1 MLQLAAPKPCQI
13 PFRFGLPSS
22 VRPTAGTR
30 RAAAGAW
37 PWPEMAAVQNTA
49 TAAMSAEMTV
59 NPLNPMRMT
68 SLHPYALPRDQPL
81 FIELLKM
88 VWGLV
93 VLAYVFLQ
101 ACAWPQHVFALDSV
115 QATSDRSTFQQRQQ
129 AKSRDN
135 TATLRGL
142 GSQPVN
148 FTASI
153 MKAKASITG
162 RRVYH

>member
-1 MLQLAAPKPCQI
+1 MRYL
-13 PFRFGLPSS
+13 
-22 VRPTAGTR
+22 VT
-30 RAAAGAW
+30 
-37 PWPEMAAVQNTA
+37 
-49 TAAMSAEMTV
+49 
-59 NPLNPMRMT
+59 NP
-68 SLHPYALPRDQPL
+68 

-135 TATLRGL
+135 TVTLRGL
-142 GSQPVN
+142 GSRPVN

-162 RRVYH
+162 RRVYHAAGRKSAAKASSEFWDTTRLLQVLELLGSD